1 MLLTTA
7 LFLATA
13 LFGGGLFV
21 LTGKRGMAN
30 LDLILAFGGAFIIAM
45 CFLHLVPEAF
55 AGTSSAGLCVL
66 AGFLLQ
72 GLLEFLSQGI
82 EHGHFHAH
90 KHGPECDTPYS
101 WQRLPWAALL
111 SLGLH
116 AALESMP
123 VVGPHVHNEGH
134 VHGPLSLELINWR
147 LTAGLILHKVPVAM
161 VLMAMM
167 LEQHVPKRTAWLVL
181 AAFGVSPALGML
193 SADMVYHS
201 LDANAAAEVTSMLQA
216 LVVGIL
222 LHIGTTV
229 LFEAGEGHT
238 FNKAKFAA
246 TCAGLGLGLLA
257 FV

>member
-1 MLLTTA
+1 MFLTTA

-13 LFGGGLFV
+13 VFGGGLFV
-21 LTGKRGMAN
+21 LMGKRGIDN
-30 LDLILAFGGAFIIAM
+30 LGLILSFGGAFIIAM

-72 GLLEFLSQGI
+72 GLLEFLSQGV

-90 KHGPECDTPYS
+90 KHGPECEAPFS
-101 WQRLPWAALL
+101 WKQLPWAALL

-123 VVGPHVHNEGH
+123 VIGPHVHHEGL
-134 VHGPLSLELINWR
+134 VHGPLSKDLIDWG
-147 LTAGLILHKVPVAM
+147 LTVGLILHKVPVAM

-167 LEQHVPKRTAWLVL
+167 LERHVPMRAAWIVLV
-181 AAFGVSPALGML
+181 AFGMSPALGML
-193 SADMVYHS
+193 SADMVYHT
-201 LDANAAAEVTSMLQA
+201 LDARTAVEFTSMLQA
-216 LVVGIL
+216 VVVGIL

-229 LFEAGEGHT
+229 LFEAGEGHA

-246 TCAGLGLGLLA
+246 TCGGLGLGLLA
-257 FV
+257 FA

>member
-1 MLLTTA
+1 MLLTSA

-21 LTGKRGMAN
+21 LMGNRGIDN
-30 LDLILAFGGAFIIAM
+30 LGLILSFGGTFIIAM

-55 AGTSSAGLCVL
+55 AGTSAAGLCVL

-72 GLLEFLSQGI
+72 GLLEFMSQGI

-90 KHGPECDTPYS
+90 KHGPECETPSS
-101 WQRLPWAALL
+101 WKKLPWAALL

-123 VVGPHVHNEGH
+123 VIGPHVHHEGH
-134 VHGPLSLELINWR
+134 IHGPLSLDLIDWG
-147 LTAGLILHKVPVAM
+147 LTLGLILHKVPVAM

-181 AAFGVSPALGML
+181 AGFGVSPALGML
-193 SADMVYHS
+193 SSDMVYHA

-229 LFEAGEGHT
+229 LFEAGEGHA
-238 FNKAKFAA
+238 FNKAKFVA

-257 FV
+257 FA

>member
-72 GLLEFLSQGI
+72 SLLEFLSQGI

-134 VHGPLSLELINWR
+134 VHGPLSLELINWG

-238 FNKAKFAA
+238 FNKAKFVA